1 MSQAKETQ
9 AWDRT
14 ALLWALLAN
23 VNRDPQKQA
32 TPFSPGDVHPYR
44 TAEDYKP
51 KQPQIGDL
59 SGLKAMF
66 EVTNGSRSN

>member
-1 MSQAKETQ
+1 MAESRETQ

-14 ALLWALLAN
+14 ALMWATLAN
-23 VNRDPQKQA
+23 ANRNSREQP

-44 TAEDYKP
+44 SPEDYKP
-51 KQPQIGDL
+51 QQPQIGDL

-66 EVTNGSRSN
+66 EATNGRSN